1 MNNESYPRSNIET
14 SKDVEMQRKESGES
28 HSSEELRT
36 KLTGILI
43 ETLYRFEGS
52 EITSKRLHRALNERS
67 AARRISREGEARLGR
82 EDSRE
87 ADPAGP

>member
-1 MNNESYPRSNIET
+1 M
-14 SKDVEMQRKESGES
+14 
-28 HSSEELRT
+28 
-36 KLTGILI
+36 KLTEFLI
-43 ETLYRFEGS
+43 EALYRFEGS
-52 EITSKRLHRALNERS
+52 ETMLHRALNERS